1 MAKHEKLSIEEE
13 GQIVAGLGKSLPMK
27 DACAYAGVVWERLE
41 SLLLKDE
48 ELKLR
53 LWQVVAQEQGR
64 VLDLMKAKGNDVK
77 ALAFLLERVYG
88 LSTVETKDIR
98 KEKEKGNTAITITP
112 AVLKAL
118 AFGSERLIKRN

>member
-1 MAKHEKLSIEEE
+1 MAKHEKLSTEEE
-13 GQIVAGLGKSLPMK
+13 GQIVCGLGKSLPLK

-41 SLLLKDE
+41 SLMVKDE

-77 ALAFLLERVYG
+77 ALACLLERVYG

-98 KEKEKGNTAITITP
+98 KEKEKGSTAITITP

-118 AFGSERLIKRN
+118 ASGGERLIKRN